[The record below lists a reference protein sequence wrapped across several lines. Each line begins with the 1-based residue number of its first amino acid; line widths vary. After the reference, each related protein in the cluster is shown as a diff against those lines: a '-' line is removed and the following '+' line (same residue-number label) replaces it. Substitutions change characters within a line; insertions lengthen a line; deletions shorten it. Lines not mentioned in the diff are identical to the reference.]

1 MAEYQKTQQSIMRQ
15 SQIKN
20 VIEYCNII
28 NKPLTLKEIIGI
40 TNVLVDYC
48 ENGYTKE
55 VGDRLGKID
64 DHIKS
69 LSKETV

>member
-28 NKPLTLKEIIGI
+28 NKPLSLKEIIGV

-48 ENGYTKE
+48 ENGYSKE
-55 VGDRLGKID
+55 IGDRLDKID
-64 DHIKS
+64 NHIKS
-69 LSKETV
+69 ISKETV

>member
-55 VGDRLGKID
+55 VGDRLSKID